1 MSAGSKCNVTNVTS
15 TQTIQFDS
23 SLVFHGHGA
32 SRKSG
37 EDLVDREAVPGDGL
51 ARRRGP
57 LIRTHSPRAG
67 ERYDATQFFFALYCS
82 VPNATATHLR
92 GDFGRVRAGFGK
104 VKEAVMT

>member
-1 MSAGSKCNVTNVTS
+1 MSAGSKCNVTNVKS

-23 SLVFHGHGA
+23 SLVFDGHGA

-37 EDLVDREAVPGDGL
+37 EDLVDREAVPGDRL

-67 ERYDATQFFFALYCS
+67 ERYDATQLFYLHYIVPCPMLRRHTCVATSVRCALGS
-82 VPNATATHLR
+82 VR
-92 GDFGRVRAGFGK
+92 SRRQ
-104 VKEAVMT
+104 